1 MAYVTQ
7 EQLELYMGTPTLAQC
22 CDDTTEGTADA
33 DVVADVIARASGILD
48 GYLQTAGYTVP
59 RTGAGITVALRHH
72 TSGVAAHLAARR
84 RPEYRDAQGQA
95 PYRQDYADALAWG
108 QIPWASVFLAGNLG
122 FGDPVNHTMIPYLYW
137 FVEAYAQLLLLAAAA
152 FARCS
157 SNRCPRLMVV

>member
-33 DVVADVIARASGILD
+33 DVVADVIARAAGLMD

-59 RTGAGITVALRHH
+59 RTGAGITAALRHH

-95 PYRQDYADALAWG
+95 PYRQDYTDALAWG
-108 QIPWASVFLAGNLG
+108 QKVADRKIRLEGDEPEGAGGAALADRPGGQVL
-122 FGDPVNHTMIPYLYW
+122 H
-137 FVEAYAQLLLLAAAA
+137 AHRAQ
-152 FARCS
+152 ARPPAP
-157 SNRCPRLMVV
+157 PRRMRGW

>member
-108 QIPWASVFLAGNLG
+108 QKVADRKIRLEGDEPEGATGPALADQPGGMVLHS
-122 FGDPVNHTMIPYLYW
+122 FR
-137 FVEAYAQLLLLAAAA
+137 AQ
-152 FARCS
+152 ARPPAP
-157 SNRCPRLMVV
+157 PRRMRGW